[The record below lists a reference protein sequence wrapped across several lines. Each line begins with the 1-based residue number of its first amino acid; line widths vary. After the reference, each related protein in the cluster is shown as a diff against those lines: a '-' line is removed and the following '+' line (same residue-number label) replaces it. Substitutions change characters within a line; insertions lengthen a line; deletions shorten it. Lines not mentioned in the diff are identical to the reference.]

1 MYHARCLGFVP
12 QPVGLGLKCREA
24 GSPWGRSWAAPRAL
38 VSADFDVN
46 SDTSPIPRGLC
57 LQIHSPFFFFKFVFF
72 SFIKIQS
79 LYNVSFINNT
89 KKM

>member
-24 GSPWGRSWAAPRAL
+24 GSPWGRSWAAPPAL

-46 SDTSPIPRGLC
+46 SAYLC
-57 LQIHSPFFFFKFVFF
+57 SYYFKPDVKHVEFKFKEGPCGVLV
-72 SFIKIQS
+72 IA
-79 LYNVSFINNT
+79 LGVG
-89 KKM
+89 